1 MTTIAYTLAGGSWIM
16 LGFCVFLFVG
26 VVVGY
31 YTQRG
36 SGITARPYGKVY
48 GGAPGA
54 FGAGDVSGKDHRER
68 MDWSRGT
75 R

>member
-1 MTTIAYTLAGGSWIM
+1 MTTLAMTLAPGSWVIV
-16 LGFCVFLFVG
+16 GFCVFLFVG

-31 YTQRG
+31 YTERG
-36 SGITARPYGKVY
+36 SGITTRPYGKVY

-54 FGAGDVSGKDHRER
+54 FGPGDVSGRDHREAVS
-68 MDWSRGT
+68 WGRGT

>member
-1 MTTIAYTLAGGSWIM
+1 MFVALVGGSWVM
-16 LGFCVFLFVG
+16 LGFMAFLFVG

-31 YTQRG
+31 FTQTG
-36 SGITARPYGKVY
+36 SGITARPYGKIY

-54 FGAGDVSGKDHRER
+54 FGPGDVSGKDHRETVP
-68 MDWSRGT
+68 WSRGT

>member
-1 MTTIAYTLAGGSWIM
+1 MTTLAMTLAPGSWVIV
-16 LGFCVFLFVG
+16 GFCVFLFVG

-31 YTQRG
+31 YTERG
-36 SGITARPYGKVY
+36 SGITTRPYGKVY

-54 FGAGDVSGKDHRER
+54 FGPGDVSGRDHRESVS
-68 MDWSRGT
+68 WSRGT

>member
-1 MTTIAYTLAGGSWIM
+1 MTTIAYTLAPGSWVIV
-16 LGFCVFLFVG
+16 GFCVFLFVG

-31 YTQRG
+31 YTERG
-36 SGITARPYGKVY
+36 SGITARAYGKVY

-54 FGAGDVSGKDHRER
+54 IGPGDVSGRDHRESA
-68 MDWSRGT
+68 DWSRGT